1 MSGADGSPAAGAE
14 ADGSPVAG
22 AATAGS
28 PVAGRRFEDL
38 LAELEA
44 VTDRLATGEIGIE
57 EAADLYEHASRLH
70 REAAERLDAV
80 RARVERLRD
89 GDPA

>member
-1 MSGADGSPAAGAE
+1 MSRS
-14 ADGSPVAG
+14 DGSPVAG
-22 AATAGS
+22 AGGSAGSDGS
-28 PVAGRRFEDL
+28 PVAARRFEDL